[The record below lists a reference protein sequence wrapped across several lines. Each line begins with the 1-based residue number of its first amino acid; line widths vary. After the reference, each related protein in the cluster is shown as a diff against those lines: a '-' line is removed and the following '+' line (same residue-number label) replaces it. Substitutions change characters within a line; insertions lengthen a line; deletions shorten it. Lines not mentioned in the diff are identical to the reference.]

1 MARGREAETPMEI
14 PAPGWKDILFRVK
27 DEIAADHVSLVAA
40 ASGAFGSSIR
50 AHADARPSE
59 RERKGEGLVV
69 ERERE

>member
-40 ASGAFGSSIR
+40 GVAFMR
-50 AHADARPSE
+50 CWRFFPLLP
-59 RERKGEGLVV
+59 R
-69 ERERE
+69 

>member
-40 ASGAFGSSIR
+40 GVAFYALQTSSPKKPPPSFSIR
-50 AHADARPSE
+50 P
-59 RERKGEGLVV
+59 LL
-69 ERERE
+69 